1 MLKLDFFLTMP
12 RQFLLKYVWNIVK
25 DQTSFD
31 KMNINHAFKET
42 KDVSNIE
49 LNF

>member
-12 RQFLLKYVWNIVK
+12 RLLLLKYVWNIIK
-25 DQTSFD
+25 DQISID
-31 KMNINHAFKET
+31 KINTNHAFKET
-42 KDVSNIE
+42 KAITDIE

>member
-12 RQFLLKYVWNIVK
+12 RLLLLKYVWSIIK
-25 DQTSFD
+25 DQISID
-31 KMNINHAFKET
+31 KINTNHAFKET
-42 KDVSNIE
+42 KAVTDIE